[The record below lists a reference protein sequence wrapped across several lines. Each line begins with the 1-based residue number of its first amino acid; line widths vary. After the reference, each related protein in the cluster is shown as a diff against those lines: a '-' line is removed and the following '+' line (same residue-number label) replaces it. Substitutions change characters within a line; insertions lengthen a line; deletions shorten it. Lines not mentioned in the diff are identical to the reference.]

1 MVNLQS
7 VTSMVNQVFKLLD
20 SLLIHLHMTCLVFQE
35 TSEKKVFTDLISY
48 SLFIIA
54 ISGRFY
60 EIFLL
65 VFLNTYACLKMFRFL
80 LTIFNTL
87 LSTVF
92 SVRQTYRLNW
102 QSLTWKSK
110 MSFIESFILKE
121 HPIHHFCLAFLSYVI
136 SD

>member
-35 TSEKKVFTDLISY
+35 TSEKKIFTDFISY
-48 SLFIIA
+48 SLIIIA

-80 LTIFNTL
+80 LTIVNTL
-87 LSTVF
+87 L

>member
-1 MVNLQS
+1 
-7 VTSMVNQVFKLLD
+7 MVNQVFKLLD

-35 TSEKKVFTDLISY
+35 TSEKKIFTDFMSY

-87 LSTVF
+87 LS
-92 SVRQTYRLNW
+92 VRQTYRLNW
-102 QSLTWKSK
+102 QSLTSKSK